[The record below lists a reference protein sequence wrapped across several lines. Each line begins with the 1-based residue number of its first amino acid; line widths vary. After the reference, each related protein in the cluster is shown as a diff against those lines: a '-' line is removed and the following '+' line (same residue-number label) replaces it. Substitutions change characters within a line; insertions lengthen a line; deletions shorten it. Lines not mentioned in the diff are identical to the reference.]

1 MQPLIF
7 LKHTGRVPSA
17 SVRWEVIKAV
27 ILLRFLLRLGVL
39 GRLLRVPI
47 PVLPGTLRWMHKRY
61 QVPWEILNA
70 LWVLSLV
77 TGIVL
82 VVSIKPG
89 VTQKVNEI
97 DRTGNTPEVSTVDA
111 MLDLIRW
118 VSGQQRGFIG
128 IQPLWLHR
136 APCLV

>member
-1 MQPLIF
+1 
-7 LKHTGRVPSA
+7 
-17 SVRWEVIKAV
+17 
-27 ILLRFLLRLGVL
+27 
-39 GRLLRVPI
+39 
-47 PVLPGTLRWMHKRY
+47 MHKRY

-97 DRTGNTPEVSTVDA
+97 DRTVNTPEVSTVDA

-118 VSGQQRGFIG
+118 VSSQQHGFTG
-128 IQPLWLHR
+128 I
-136 APCLV
+136 

>member
-1 MQPLIF
+1 MY
-7 LKHTGRVPSA
+7 
-17 SVRWEVIKAV
+17 
-27 ILLRFLLRLGVL
+27 
-39 GRLLRVPI
+39 
-47 PVLPGTLRWMHKRY
+47 KRY
-61 QVPWEILNA
+61 QVPWEILSA

-118 VSGQQRGFIG
+118 VSDQQCGFTG
-128 IQPLWLHR
+128 IQPMWLHK